1 MGLVT
6 KILKK
11 NDNEYRSQDAKDA
24 LELEVDNLLVLVSGI
39 LNLLPGSKLSWFLGP
54 PFSRLFGI
62 LGIKDFEADSRKF
75 KYRVVLQGSNMKDL
89 NNNDVFFSDTSNA
102 PTNMACIRS
111 VMHTLS
117 YQGGMFLKLMLD
129 KLTFNRS

>member
-39 LNLLPGSKLSWFLGP
+39 LNLLPGSKLS
-54 PFSRLFGI
+54 
-62 LGIKDFEADSRKF
+62 
-75 KYRVVLQGSNMKDL
+75 
-89 NNNDVFFSDTSNA
+89 
-102 PTNMACIRS
+102 
-111 VMHTLS
+111 
-117 YQGGMFLKLMLD
+117 
-129 KLTFNRS
+129 